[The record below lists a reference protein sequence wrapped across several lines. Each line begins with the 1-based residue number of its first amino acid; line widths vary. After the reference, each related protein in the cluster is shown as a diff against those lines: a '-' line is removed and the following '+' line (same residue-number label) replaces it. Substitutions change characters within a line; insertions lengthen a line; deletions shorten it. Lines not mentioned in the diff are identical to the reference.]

1 MLAPLILRTLPL
13 LLLLILPTTAYV
25 CYPTHPLPY
34 RTDCMT
40 LILGLSHLSK
50 QPRDIANKHWGRT
63 LSTGP
68 RTEMLPRWY
77 YLVDESQPAA
87 TCGIVVDAGGDPR
100 EVGVFSLADVV
111 EAMRM
116 VYRRCL
122 VEKGQVGLEFPGEGH
137 IFAKLMRLEGPPG
150 LALAKA
156 GGGRVEEQEQERRVV
171 VPAVAGGKGKGVLVM
186 SGMEPGE
193 RWRGNNESRVS

>member
-1 MLAPLILRTLPL
+1 
-13 LLLLILPTTAYV
+13 
-25 CYPTHPLPY
+25 
-34 RTDCMT
+34 MT
-40 LILGLSHLSK
+40 LILGLSHISK

-77 YLVDESQPAA
+77 YLVDEAKPAA

-111 EAMRM
+111 EAMRA

-137 IFAKLMRLEGPPG
+137 IFAKLARLEGAPG
-150 LALAKA
+150 VALAKA
-156 GGGRVEEQEQERRVV
+156 GGLRAKEQEQERRVV
-171 VPAVAGGKGKGVLVM
+171 VPVAAAGEKGKGFLVM
-186 SGMEPGE
+186 SGIEPGE
-193 RWRGNNESRVS
+193 RWRGNNESRVVS